1 MESVIGSDSIPIY
14 SEFALT
20 ARHESLPERIARL
33 GQKAAPS
40 HGTPLFCVPG
50 QIGKQASPFAT
61 TIFEKGLVI
70 SVNESQLGLFY
81 GLSFLCVALAF
92 AFAAYLYLWVKKQ
105 KTENAKIQEVSLL
118 IKQGANT
125 FMRREYLVLAKFAA
139 VAAIVI
145 LILLPSPIWT
155 GSPVD
160 NISMGIAYL
169 CGTALSAIAGKIGIL
184 VATLSNGRTAEA
196 AQKGIKPA
204 FLIGFRGGAVMGL
217 LVVGCSLLGV
227 AAVLMITGDSS
238 ILLGFSFGAS
248 SLALFAKAGGG
259 IFTKTADV
267 SADLTGKVELGIPED
282 DPRNPAVIADNVGDN
297 VGDVAGM
304 GADLFDSN
312 VAAMASALVLA
323 QSLSGGDFNNV
334 SMVFCYAIL
343 GLFASI
349 IGIATARVGKKGD
362 PTTALNSSTYVTTA
376 IYLVLTA
383 IATALFPGFS
393 WRIWG
398 AAAVG
403 LLVGVIIGIT
413 TDYFTDDSKPP
424 VQKVA
429 KASSSGPAFTV
440 LSGISYG
447 FISALPAMVGIA
459 VSALV
464 AYKLCEPMGEG
475 YAIFGISMAA
485 VGMLSI
491 VGMIIS
497 NDAYGPIVDNARG
510 LAEMGGLGEETIR
523 TADELDSAG
532 NTVKAVTKGF
542 SISAAGLTVI
552 SLLGAFMSE
561 ANDALAAAGRELI
574 TGFDIMSPTV
584 FFGVLVGAVV
594 PAVFSAML
602 ILGVDKNAQRMVA
615 EIHRQFNSIKGLRE
629 GKPGVKPEYDKC
641 IDIATSG
648 SLRELIPAGLMTI
661 IATIIVGFIGG
672 PSAIGGFL
680 LGNIVS
686 GLLLALFMSN
696 AGGLWD
702 NCKKYIEAGAEGGKG
717 SDSHKA
723 AVIGDTVG
731 DPFKDTA
738 GPSINTQ
745 ITVVSL
751 VSSLLSSVF
760 VMFSFFG

>member
-1 MESVIGSDSIPIY
+1 METH
-14 SEFALT
+14 LT
-20 ARHESLPERIARL
+20 I
-33 GQKAAPS
+33 
-40 HGTPLFCVPG
+40 
-50 QIGKQASPFAT
+50 I
-61 TIFEKGLVI
+61 
-70 SVNESQLGLFY
+70 Y
-81 GLSFLCVALAF
+81 GLSILTAVIAF
-92 AFAAYLYLWVKKQ
+92 AFAMFLYLWVKRQ
-105 KTENAKIQEVSLL
+105 PIQNKRIIEVAGL
-118 IKQGANT
+118 IKEGANT
-125 FMRREYLVLAKFAA
+125 FMTREYKILAIFSG
-139 VAAIVI
+139 IVTL
-145 LILLPSPIWT
+145 LILAFLPSPIWK
-155 GSPVD
+155 GDYIS
-160 NISMGIAYL
+160 NIAMALSYIA
-169 CGTALSAIAGKIGIL
+169 GTVLSAIAGKIGIM
-184 VATLSNGRTAEA
+184 VASLSNGRSAEA

-217 LVVGCSLLGV
+217 IVVGCSLLGV
-227 AAVLMITGDSS
+227 TAVLWLVGDAS

-312 VAAMASALVLA
+312 VAAMTSAIVIA
-323 QSLSGGDFNNV
+323 QSLSGDYANI
-334 SMVFCYAIL
+334 SMVFCYSLL
-343 GLFASI
+343 GLLSSI
-349 IGIATARVGKKGD
+349 LGIATARIGKKGN
-362 PTTALNSSTYVTTA
+362 PTNALNSSTYVTTG
-376 IYLVLTA
+376 IYMVLTA
-383 IATALFPGFS
+383 LATYFIPGFS
-393 WRIWG
+393 WRIW
-398 AAAVG
+398 AASSVG

-413 TDYFTDDSKPP
+413 TDYFTDDTKPIVKKAAHASK
-424 VQKVA
+424 
-429 KASSSGPAFTV
+429 SGPAFTI
-440 LSGISYG
+440 LSGVSYG
-447 FISALPAMVGIA
+447 FISAMPAMVGIA
-459 VSALV
+459 ISALV
-464 AYKLCEPMGEG
+464 AYKICEPMGAG
-475 YAIFGISMAA
+475 YAVFGISMAA

-510 LAEMGGLGEETIR
+510 LAEMGDLGEETIR
-523 TADELDSAG
+523 IADELDSAG

-552 SLLGAFMSE
+552 SLLGAFRSE
-561 ANDALAAAGRELI
+561 VNEALAAAGKELV
-574 TGFDIMSPTV
+574 TGFDIMDPVV
-584 FFGVLVGAVV
+584 FFGILVGAVI
-594 PAVFSAML
+594 PAIFSAML

-629 GKPGVKPEYDKC
+629 GVPGVKPEYSKC
-641 IDIATSG
+641 IDIATTG
-648 SLRELIPAGLMTI
+648 SLKELIPAGLVSI
-661 IATIIVGFIGG
+661 LATVAVGVIGG
-672 PSAIGGFL
+672 PKAVAGFL

-702 NCKKYIEAGAEGGKG
+702 NSKKYVEAGNEGGKG
-717 SDSHKA
+717 SNAHKA

-751 VSSLLSSVF
+751 VASLLSSVF
-760 VMFSFFG
+760 VAFSIFG

>member
-1 MESVIGSDSIPIY
+1 MENQ
-14 SEFALT
+14 
-20 ARHESLPERIARL
+20 LP
-33 GQKAAPS
+33 
-40 HGTPLFCVPG
+40 
-50 QIGKQASPFAT
+50 
-61 TIFEKGLVI
+61 
-70 SVNESQLGLFY
+70 LFY
-81 GLSFLCVALAF
+81 GLSFLTAVLAF

-105 KTENAKIQEVSLL
+105 RTENAKIIEVSAL
-118 IKQGANT
+118 IKEGANT
-125 FMRREYLVLAKFAA
+125 FMRREYKILAIFAA
-139 VAAIVI
+139 VVAV
-145 LILLPSPIWT
+145 LILLFLPSPIW
-155 GSPVD
+155 
-160 NISMGIAYL
+160 MGNAVENVEMAIAYL
-169 CGTALSAIAGKIGIL
+169 AGTALSAVAGKIGIL
-184 VATLSNGRTAEA
+184 VATLSNSRAAEG

-217 LVVGCSLLGV
+217 LVVGCSLFGV
-227 AAVLMITGDSS
+227 AAVLMIAGDSS

-312 VAAMASALVLA
+312 VAAMASALVIA
-323 QSLSGGDFNNV
+323 QSLSGGEFANV

-343 GLFASI
+343 GLLSSI
-349 IGIATARVGKKGD
+349 IGIATARIGKKGN
-362 PTTALNSSTYVTTA
+362 PTRALNSSTYVTTA
-376 IYLVLTA
+376 VFLVLTA
-383 IATALFPGFS
+383 LATLIFDGFS

-398 AAAVG
+398 AAATG

-413 TDYFTDDSKPP
+413 TDYFTDDSKPI
-424 VQKVA
+424 VRRVA
-429 KASSSGPAFTV
+429 HASGSGPAFTV
-440 LSGISYG
+440 LSGVSYG

-464 AYKLCEPMGEG
+464 AYKLCEPMGSG

-523 TADELDSAG
+523 VADELDSAG

-542 SISAAGLTVI
+542 SIAAAGLTVI

-561 ANDALAAAGRELI
+561 VNTALEAAGKPLI

-584 FFGVLVGAVV
+584 FFGILIGAAI

-602 ILGVDKNAQRMVA
+602 ILGVDRNAQRMVA
-615 EIHRQFNSIKGLRE
+615 EIHRQFKTIVGLRE
-629 GKPGVKPEYDKC
+629 GKEGVKPEYDKC
-641 IDIATSG
+641 IDIATTG
-648 SLRELIPAGLMTI
+648 SLRELIPAGLMSI
-661 IATIIVGFIGG
+661 IATLVVGFIGG
-672 PSAIGGFL
+672 PLAIGGFL

-702 NCKKYIEAGAEGGKG
+702 NSKKYVEAGNEGGKG
-717 SDSHKA
+717 SEAHKA

-751 VSSLLSSVF
+751 VSSLLSAAF
-760 VMFSFFG
+760 VAFSIFG

>member
-1 MESVIGSDSIPIY
+1 MESVIGSDSVPIY

-160 NISMGIAYL
+160 NISMAIAYL

-312 VAAMASALVLA
+312 VAAMASALVHGPVPVRRGT
-323 QSLSGGDFNNV
+323 S
-334 SMVFCYAIL
+334 
-343 GLFASI
+343 
-349 IGIATARVGKKGD
+349 
-362 PTTALNSSTYVTTA
+362 TTCA
-376 IYLVLTA
+376 
-383 IATALFPGFS
+383 
-393 WRIWG
+393 W
-398 AAAVG
+398 
-403 LLVGVIIGIT
+403 
-413 TDYFTDDSKPP
+413 
-424 VQKVA
+424 
-429 KASSSGPAFTV
+429 
-440 LSGISYG
+440 
-447 FISALPAMVGIA
+447 
-459 VSALV
+459 
-464 AYKLCEPMGEG
+464 C
-475 YAIFGISMAA
+475 
-485 VGMLSI
+485 
-491 VGMIIS
+491 
-497 NDAYGPIVDNARG
+497 
-510 LAEMGGLGEETIR
+510 
-523 TADELDSAG
+523 
-532 NTVKAVTKGF
+532 
-542 SISAAGLTVI
+542 
-552 SLLGAFMSE
+552 
-561 ANDALAAAGRELI
+561 
-574 TGFDIMSPTV
+574 
-584 FFGVLVGAVV
+584 
-594 PAVFSAML
+594 SAMP
-602 ILGVDKNAQRMVA
+602 
-615 EIHRQFNSIKGLRE
+615 F
-629 GKPGVKPEYDKC
+629 
-641 IDIATSG
+641 
-648 SLRELIPAGLMTI
+648 
-661 IATIIVGFIGG
+661 
-672 PSAIGGFL
+672 
-680 LGNIVS
+680 
-686 GLLLALFMSN
+686 
-696 AGGLWD
+696 WD
-702 NCKKYIEAGAEGGKG
+702 C
-717 SDSHKA
+717 S
-723 AVIGDTVG
+723 
-731 DPFKDTA
+731 P
-738 GPSINTQ
+738 
-745 ITVVSL
+745 
-751 VSSLLSSVF
+751 LSSASPPLAWAKKVTPPRR
-760 VMFSFFG
+760 

>member
-1 MESVIGSDSIPIY
+1 MERYLPI
-14 SEFALT
+14 
-20 ARHESLPERIARL
+20 
-33 GQKAAPS
+33 
-40 HGTPLFCVPG
+40 
-50 QIGKQASPFAT
+50 
-61 TIFEKGLVI
+61 
-70 SVNESQLGLFY
+70 FY
-81 GLSFLCVALAF
+81 GFSFLTVVIAF

-105 KTENAKIQEVSLL
+105 KVNNAQIIKVSEL

-125 FMRREYLVLAKFAA
+125 FMKREYKILAKFAA
-139 VAAIVI
+139 VAAVI
-145 LILLPSPIWT
+145 ILVLLPSPIWN
-155 GSPVD
+155 GD
-160 NISMGIAYL
+160 YIANISMAIAYIA
-169 CGTALSAIAGKIGIL
+169 GTVLSAIAGKIGIF
-184 VATLSNGRTAEA
+184 VATLSNARAAEG

-227 AAVLMITGDSS
+227 AAVLMLTGDST

-259 IFTKTADV
+259 IFTKTADI

-312 VAAMASALVLA
+312 VAAMASALVIA
-323 QSLSGGDFNNV
+323 QSLSDGKFANI

-343 GLFASI
+343 GLLSSI
-349 IGIATARVGKKGD
+349 IGIATARVGKKGN
-362 PTTALNSSTYVTTA
+362 PTRALNSSTYVTTA
-376 IYLVLTA
+376 IFLVLTA
-383 IATALFPGFS
+383 LATLLFEGFS

-398 AAAVG
+398 ASATG

-413 TDYFTDDSKPP
+413 TDYFTDDTKPI
-424 VQKVA
+424 VRKVA
-429 KASSSGPAFTV
+429 RASKSGPAFTV
-440 LSGISYG
+440 LSGVSYG

-464 AYKLCEPMGEG
+464 AYQLCAPMGDG
-475 YAIFGISMAA
+475 YAIYGIAMAA

-510 LAEMGGLGEETIR
+510 LAEMGGLGEDTIR

-542 SISAAGLTVI
+542 SIGAAGLTVI

-561 ANDALAAAGRELI
+561 ANTALAAAGRELI

-584 FFGVLVGAVV
+584 FFGILIGAAI

-602 ILGVDKNAQRMVA
+602 ILGVDKNAQRMVQ
-615 EIHRQFNSIKGLRE
+615 EIHRQFNTIKGLRE
-629 GKPGVKPEYDKC
+629 GKKDAQPDYGRC
-641 IDIATSG
+641 IDIATTG
-648 SLRELIPAGLMTI
+648 SLKELIPAGLMSI
-661 IATIIVGFIGG
+661 IATLVVGFIGG
-672 PSAIGGFL
+672 PLAIGGFL

-686 GLLLALFMSN
+686 GLLIALFMSN
-696 AGGLWD
+696 SGGLWD
-702 NCKKYIEAGAEGGKG
+702 NSKKYIESGEEGGKG
-717 SDSHKA
+717 SDAHKA

-751 VSSLLSSVF
+751 VASLLSSLF
-760 VMFSFFG
+760 VWFSIF